1 MSTEIWKANIVLEQH
16 NRQVRL
22 ENVAVKKLP
31 PFLLIADTHFV
42 KSLMLKLGKDM
53 EKGRQEWDKVKIKND
68 FPMIKIEYISY
79 LGDTAEE
86 PYICGELI

>member
-1 MSTEIWKANIVLEQH
+1 MSTEIWKANITLEQR
-16 NRQVRL
+16 NRQIKL

-31 PFLLIADTHFV
+31 PFLLLADTHFL
-42 KSLMLKLGKDM
+42 KSLKLKVG
-53 EKGRQEWDKVKIKND
+53 EKEWDKVKSEENG
-68 FPMIKIEYISY
+68 PLIKIEYISY